1 MLNLLKTPQQ
11 KLLEETGLNP
21 ASPGMLKTPKQAL
34 MEEMGVL
41 PKFAKGGQPTSRQ
54 MKAELIAGGRDLP
67 KFGSVS
73 EIMSN
78 LTPQEQ
84 KIAHHHFNTMFGG
97 TAGKDEQG
105 RPVTVYSTGVE
116 MDAGPHKGKFA
127 LVPGYVDQKIID
139 PDTAR
144 DYWRTE
150 INKGMWPVYGSGEE
164 LNERS
169 KYIHGI
175 MDQQN

>member
-1 MLNLLKTPQQ
+1 MIDLLKTPHQ
-11 KLLEETGLNP
+11 KLLEEAGINP
-21 ASPGMLKTPKQAL
+21 DTPGMLKTPKQFL
-34 MEEMGVL
+34 FEEMGMV
-41 PKFAKGGQPTSRQ
+41 PKLAEGGPTARQ
-54 MKAELIAGGRDLP
+54 MEAELMVAGRTPP
-67 KFGSVS
+67 KFGSIA

-97 TAGKDEQG
+97 TTGRDEQG

-116 MDAGPHKGKFA
+116 MDSGPHKGKFA
-127 LVPGYVDQKIID
+127 LVPGYVDQQIID

-150 INKGMWPVYGSGEE
+150 INKGMWPIYNSSKE
-164 LNERS
+164 LNDRS
-169 KYIHGI
+169 QYIHGI

>member
-1 MLNLLKTPQQ
+1 MLNLLKTPHQM
-11 KLLEETGLNP
+11 LMEEAGVTPNT
-21 ASPGMLKTPKQAL
+21 PGMLKTPKQAL
-34 MEEMGVL
+34 LEEVGVAPKMAEGGPTPRQMEAELMTGGRSI
-41 PKFAKGGQPTSRQ
+41 PKFST
-54 MKAELIAGGRDLP
+54 
-67 KFGSVS
+67 VS
-73 EIMSN
+73 EIMAS
-78 LTPQEQ
+78 LTPQEK
-84 KIAHHHFNTMFGG
+84 KIAQHHFNTMFGG
-97 TAGKDEQG
+97 TTGKDEQG

-116 MDAGPHKGKFA
+116 MDNGPHKGKFA

-144 DYWRTE
+144 DYWRSE
-150 INKGMWPVYGSGEE
+150 INKGLWPVYNSGKE